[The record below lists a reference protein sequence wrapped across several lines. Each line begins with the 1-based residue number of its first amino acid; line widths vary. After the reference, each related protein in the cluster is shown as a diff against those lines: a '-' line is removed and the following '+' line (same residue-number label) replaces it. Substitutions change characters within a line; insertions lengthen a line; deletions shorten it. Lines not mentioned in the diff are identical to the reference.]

1 MFGIRHPR
9 DAGSGRRDLV
19 LLRDMVCCLRCGF
32 VCKIGARLS
41 SSSRTAY
48 GRFHFDLGPGRMESN
63 HRVAVLETAALA
75 SELRREKSDS
85 MPGRSGLRRHATGE
99 QAPSLSIL
107 SYGPASEATAGSNRG
122 WPRDPFGD
130 GPPLPCCWPQVTLH
144 HFIRRGTTR
153 VDCRH
158 SLSPRRRYSSRVRI
172 RRGRP
177 STRNS

>member
-1 MFGIRHPR
+1 M
-9 DAGSGRRDLV
+9 
-19 LLRDMVCCLRCGF
+19 LLRDMVCLLRCGL
-32 VCKIGARLS
+32 VCNIGVDFRRRPAPRIPFFIL
-41 SSSRTAY
+41 
-48 GRFHFDLGPGRMESN
+48 GIGPGRMESN

-144 HFIRRGTTR
+144 HFILRGTTR

-158 SLSPRRRYSSRVRI
+158 FLSPRLRYSSRVLC

-177 STRNS
+177 STMNS